1 MSTKRDLEVR
11 RHAIYEDK
19 VLGTFYRLFV
29 ANSRSLALYVD
40 FSPLRYPLI
49 KILIT
54 LIVADSQ
61 EVELSKLVG
70 AALVDMVLNIESL
83 YRDRIDFDK
92 DIVSVRLAC
101 EHGWITYEYTVLRS
115 EQGVPYASKLWMHMI
130 EGKLQREIIE
140 VNEEFVKYVD
150 EIVRK
155 IVIEAKKVLEDDG
168 YI

>member
-1 MSTKRDLEVR
+1 MSTRMDLEVR

-19 VLGTFYRLFV
+19 VLGAFYRLLV
-29 ANSRSLALYVD
+29 SHSRSLALYVD

-54 LIVADSQ
+54 LTAADDQ
-61 EVELSKLVG
+61 EIETGKLIG
-70 AALVDMVLNIESL
+70 TALVEMVLNIESL
-83 YRDRIDFDK
+83 YRDKIDFDK

-115 EQGVPYASKLWMHMI
+115 EQGIPYASKLWMHMV
-130 EGKLQREIIE
+130 EGKPQREIIE
-140 VNEEFVKYVD
+140 VNEEFIKYVD